1 MPRKFKKKNMPKFIP
16 NTCPENF
23 FKKTQIRNDAVFVY
37 EDLEGALAGDDLSP
51 EPMQYSLCLAHNES
65 PYVVLFLL
73 ADPALAGD
81 DLAPDLIDGFR
92 NRNGIRGFDEG
103 DLGVEE
109 EGRVCGGGGGGLIE
123 RFGRGR

>member
-1 MPRKFKKKNMPKFIP
+1 MPRKFKKKKLRSGSRSGG
-16 NTCPENF
+16 T
-23 FKKTQIRNDAVFVY
+23 DAVFVC

-51 EPMQYSLCLAHNES
+51 EPMQYSLCLAHNKS

-73 ADPALAGD
+73 ADPVLAGD

-109 EGRVCGGGGGGLIE
+109 EG
-123 RFGRGR
+123 